1 MKQGVTL
8 IILSIVAIPSLLLY
22 RRSGGLKILNKIIH
36 LQGWLGLLVC
46 FWGIFSLFTYG
57 ILKMPQIPHA
67 QLSLLLKIIVSVFQI
82 LLGYLLGYSLISKY
96 VYSGNKQSKQKGNE
110 LLLKLA
116 PVQGKVAVAA
126 FTAGVLHVLWVFII
140 ETI

>member
-1 MKQGVTL
+1 MKQGITL
-8 IILSIVAIPSLLLY
+8 IVLSLVAIPSLLLY
-22 RRSGGLKILNKIIH
+22 RRSGGLKILDKIVH
-36 LQGWLGLLVC
+36 LQGWLGLLAC

-67 QLSLLLKIIVSVFQI
+67 HFYLLFNIIVSVFQV
-82 LLGYLLGYSLISKY
+82 LLGYFLGYSLISKY

-116 PVQGKVAVAA
+116 PVQGKIAVAA
-126 FTAGVLHVLWVFII
+126 FTAGVLQVLWVFSI
-140 ETI
+140 ETF